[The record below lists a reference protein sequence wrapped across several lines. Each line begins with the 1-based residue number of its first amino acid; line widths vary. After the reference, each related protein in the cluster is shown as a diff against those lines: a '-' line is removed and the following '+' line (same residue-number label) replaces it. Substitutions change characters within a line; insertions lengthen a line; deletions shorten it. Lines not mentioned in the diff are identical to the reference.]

1 MSACTCYA
9 MIGHASREGEGLRVG
24 HTIRLVEGD
33 RPAWKVELPVEGK
46 KPREL
51 MWIPSLEHT
60 FEDLV
65 VMMGLHL
72 VKHQGL
78 FELAQ
83 AATEVDLMADY
94 VEVYAIPVEV
104 REKLY
109 AAAREVDGNFKMGL
123 VVFSGCILE
132 QSRRLEAVRNYAFD
146 VEICRSTFRRLRTAW
161 NPKGTTH
168 GSLN

>member
-1 MSACTCYA
+1 

-46 KPREL
+46 PPREL

-60 FEDLV
+60 LDDLV

-78 FELAQ
+78 LELAQ
-83 AATEVDLMADY
+83 VATDVDLMADY
-94 VEVYAIPVEV
+94 VEVYTIPLDV

-109 AAAREVDGNFKMGL
+109 AAAREVDGNFKMAL
-123 VVFSGCILE
+123 VIFNSCILE
-132 QSRRLEAVRNYAFD
+132 QGRRLETVSNYSFD
-146 VEICRSTFRRLRTAW
+146 VEICRSTYRRLRTAW
-161 NPKGTTH
+161 TPGGSSHGTPC
-168 GSLN
+168 